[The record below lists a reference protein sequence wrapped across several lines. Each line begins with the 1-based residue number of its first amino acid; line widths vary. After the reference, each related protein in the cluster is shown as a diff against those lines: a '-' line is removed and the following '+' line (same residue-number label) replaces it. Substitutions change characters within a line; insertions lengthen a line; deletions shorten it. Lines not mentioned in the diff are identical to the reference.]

1 MIININW
8 ENILINKEG
17 YQADLFASFDHTVI
31 EEEIKSNQKDFDF
44 DIREYTVD
52 FLVQQFDPNPNGN
65 SDIYIPEY
73 QRDDVWT
80 DEQKSLF
87 IESLLIGLPIPYI
100 FVADVDETED
110 PEADGRIEIID
121 GAQRTRTIYQFRN
134 NLLKLK
140 SMEKIPSLE
149 GARYSD
155 LPIARQRR
163 FNRTTVRLIEL
174 TNINED
180 GRRLM
185 FDRLNSG
192 GSPLTEMEKRLGTES
207 GEFIKFLRR
216 LADTTAF
223 IELTPMAS
231 TKSSRRE
238 RTEYVLRFFAYREHY
253 LNFEKSVRDFLNDY
267 LDIKSQNFTET
278 EAIRLE
284 NMFNEMLDFVKNNF
298 PYEFRKSRN
307 AKNVSRIRF
316 EATAVGS
323 SLAITQNPELKKLKS
338 INTNWAYEEPFL
350 TMMRSDAS
358 NSKPK
363 VKARIEF
370 VRNKLMG
377 LDTDEL
383 SQYY

>member
-1 MIININW
+1 MSNGDF
-8 ENILINKEG
+8 L
-17 YQADLFASFDHTVI
+17 QTDLFSTFDHALI
-31 EEEIKSNQKDFDF
+31 EDEIKSNQKDFDF

-52 FLVQQFDPNPNGN
+52 FLVQQFNPNPNGD
-65 SDIYIPEY
+65 SDIFIPEY

-80 DEQKSLF
+80 DKQKSLF

-100 FVADVDETED
+100 FVADVDDSEED
-110 PEADGRIEIID
+110 ADGRIEIID
-121 GAQRTRTIYQFRN
+121 GAQRTRTIYQFRKN
-134 NLLKLK
+134 KLKLCN
-140 SMEKIPSLE
+140 MERLPSLE
-149 GARYSD
+149 GATYSD

-174 TNINED
+174 KNINED

-207 GEFIKFLRR
+207 GKFIEFLRR
-216 LADTTAF
+216 LANDKVF
-223 IELTPMAS
+223 IALTPMANKKE
-231 TKSSRRE
+231 TRRE
-238 RTEYVLRFFAYREHY
+238 RAEYVLRFFAYRENY
-253 LNFEKSVRDFLNDY
+253 LNFEKSVKDFLNDY
-267 LDIKSQNFTET
+267 LEIKSINFNDAE
-278 EAIRLE
+278 EKKLE
-284 NMFNEMLDFVKNNF
+284 NMFHEMLSFVQKHF
-298 PYEFRKSRN
+298 DYQFRKAKN

-316 EATAVGS
+316 EATAVGVSLALAENHNLKAVS
-323 SLAITQNPELKKLKS
+323 SLDLS
-338 INTNWAYEEPFL
+338 WAYQEPFL

-370 VRNKLMG
+370 VKNKLLG

-383 SQYY
+383 TKYY

>member
-1 MIININW
+1 MSSNDF
-8 ENILINKEG
+8 L
-17 YQADLFASFDHTVI
+17 QTDLFSTFDHVLI
-31 EEEIKSNQKDFDF
+31 EEQIKSNQKDFDF

-52 FLVQQFDPNPNGN
+52 FLVQQFNPNPNGD
-65 SDIYIPEY
+65 SDIFIPEY

-80 DEQKSLF
+80 DKQKSLF

-100 FVADVDETED
+100 FVADVDDSEED
-110 PEADGRIEIID
+110 ADGRIEIID
-121 GAQRTRTIYQFRN
+121 GAQRTRTIYQFRKN
-134 NLLKLK
+134 KLKLCD
-140 SMEKIPSLE
+140 MERLPSLE
-149 GARYSD
+149 GATYSD

-174 TNINED
+174 KDINED

-207 GEFIKFLRR
+207 GKFIEFLRR
-216 LADTTAF
+216 LANDQDF
-223 IELTPMAS
+223 IALTPMANKKE
-231 TKSSRRE
+231 TRRE
-238 RTEYVLRFFAYREHY
+238 RAEYVLRFFAYRENY
-253 LNFEKSVRDFLNDY
+253 LNFEKSVKDFLNDY
-267 LDIKSQNFTET
+267 LELKSKNFTDAEEQKLET
-278 EAIRLE
+278 L
-284 NMFNEMLDFVKNNF
+284 FYEMLSFVKTHF
-298 PYEFRKSRN
+298 DYQFRKAKN

-316 EATAVGS
+316 EATAVGA
-323 SLAITQNPELKKLKS
+323 SLALNQNPLLNSVKS
-338 INTNWAYEEPFL
+338 MDLTWAYQEPFL

-370 VRNKLMG
+370 VQNKLLG

-383 SQYY
+383 TQYY